1 MVDEKRREKFTKHR
15 HQLRNT
21 QDSMWA
27 ERQGTWEAWKDT
39 MGSKVQRGRTDQ
51 KTVNS
56 EVKERR
62 YKRASHCTMT
72 ITQPFWA
79 W

>member
-1 MVDEKRREKFTKHR
+1 MVDGKRREKFTKHR

-21 QDSMWA
+21 QDGMWA

-51 KTVNS
+51 KTVN
-56 EVKERR
+56 
-62 YKRASHCTMT
+62 
-72 ITQPFWA
+72 
-79 W
+79 